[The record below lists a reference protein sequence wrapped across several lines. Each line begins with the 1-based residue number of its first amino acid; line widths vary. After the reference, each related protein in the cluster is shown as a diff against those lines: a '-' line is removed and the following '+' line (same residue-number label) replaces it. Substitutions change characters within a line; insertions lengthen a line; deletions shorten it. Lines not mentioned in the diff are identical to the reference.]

1 MNALKTIGKETIGN
15 YEFTGIEG
23 GFGKGKKAMLVKDIA
38 KIHDKPLKAINQAI
52 NMNLKRFNVG
62 IDVIDILKTQSIRL
76 TDFFTKQQIANSK
89 NIYILSERGYAKL
102 LKILDDD
109 KAWDIYDLLVDNYFN
124 MRQAINT
131 DSKAILHDKR
141 LAIMEDNSKTRKA
154 ALLLKIAKE
163 TKSETAKEQ
172 LLSKSAFLITGEFTI
187 PVMKNKEYTASDI
200 AKELNITSNKVG
212 RISNK
217 LNLKAEQP
225 QQNEYGRWAVS
236 KSKYSSK
243 EVAQWVYFE
252 KGKKK
257 IERELNKDKE

>member
-1 MNALKTIGKETIGN
+1 M
-15 YEFTGIEG
+15 
-23 GFGKGKKAMLVKDIA
+23 
-38 KIHDKPLKAINQAI
+38 
-52 NMNLKRFNVG
+52 
-62 IDVIDILKTQSIRL
+62 
-76 TDFFTKQQIANSK
+76 
-89 NIYILSERGYAKL
+89 
-102 LKILDDD
+102 
-109 KAWDIYDLLVDNYFN
+109 LVDNYFN

-212 RISNK
+212 RLSNK

-225 QQNEYGRWAVS
+225 NQNEYGRWAAS

-243 EVAQWVYFE
+243 EVAQWIYFE

-257 IERELNKDKE
+257 IERELKKGKE